1 VMRETVV
8 EPVFLGTKPDK
19 DAGGP
24 TMASDHDLLGLG
36 HPEVARQ
43 VILHLG

>member
-1 VMRETVV
+1 
-8 EPVFLGTKPDK
+8 
-19 DAGGP
+19 
-24 TMASDHDLLGLG
+24 MASDHDLLGLG

>member
-1 VMRETVV
+1 MRETVI
-8 EPVFLGTKPDK
+8 EPVFLGTKTDK

-36 HPEVARQ
+36 HPEIARQ